1 MASPR
6 LCAAKGQAVGA
17 FALCLHANRA
27 PAIAESPPKGRLAAE
42 GLAAMRAPF
51 SCDEKANWYAGALA
65 SRTIS
70 RDESFGPPDGAGC
83 LRRPLSIMPPSRP
96 ERILIADDDAL
107 FRAALGRLIDDA
119 FPGADVLQ
127 AGSVGELHNLL
138 ATGDVPGVII
148 VGLMLP
154 GTDPGAMIARLRGD
168 YPESLLVAV
177 STSED
182 IATVGRVMRQG
193 ADGYIAK
200 SVEPCA
206 MRAAIGAIRG
216 GETVILVP
224 EGAAI
229 AAPSVTARPIRD
241 ITPRQRDVLAQLALG
256 KTNKEIGR
264 QLAISP
270 FTVRIHVSALLRIFG
285 AQSRTE
291 AVAKARAR
299 GIG

>member
-1 MASPR
+1 
-6 LCAAKGQAVGA
+6 
-17 FALCLHANRA
+17 
-27 PAIAESPPKGRLAAE
+27 
-42 GLAAMRAPF
+42 MRAPF
-51 SCDEKANWYAGALA
+51 SRGEKANWYAGALA
-65 SRTIS
+65 SQPIP
-70 RDESFGPPDGAGC
+70 RDDSFGPPDRAGC
-83 LRRPLSIMPPSRP
+83 LRRFLSIMPPSRP
-96 ERILIADDDAL
+96 DRILIADDDAP

-119 FPGADVLQ
+119 FPDAEVLQ
-127 AGSVGELHNLL
+127 ADSAGELHSLV
-138 ATGDVPGVII
+138 ATGAVPALII
-148 VGLMLP
+148 ANLALP
-154 GTDPGAMIARLRGD
+154 GTAPEAVIAGLRRD
-168 YPESLLVAV
+168 YPQSLLVAM

-182 IATVGRVMRQG
+182 VTTIGRVMRQG

-200 SVEPCA
+200 SVEPSA
-206 MRAAIGAIRG
+206 LRAAIGAIRG
-216 GETVILVP
+216 GETIVLVP

-229 AAPSVTARPIRD
+229 AAPSGTTRPIRD

-299 GIG
+299 GFG